1 MWLEAQPEFS
11 PVHRTEVLI
20 MRMFHSDA
28 GVSNGLETMIIQCAL
43 LPMLQ
48 VKEFEKIFP
57 LGDDYVF
64 YSKLI
69 IIGKIQIW

>member
-1 MWLEAQPEFS
+1 
-11 PVHRTEVLI
+11 
-20 MRMFHSDA
+20 
-28 GVSNGLETMIIQCAL
+28 
-43 LPMLQ
+43 MLH